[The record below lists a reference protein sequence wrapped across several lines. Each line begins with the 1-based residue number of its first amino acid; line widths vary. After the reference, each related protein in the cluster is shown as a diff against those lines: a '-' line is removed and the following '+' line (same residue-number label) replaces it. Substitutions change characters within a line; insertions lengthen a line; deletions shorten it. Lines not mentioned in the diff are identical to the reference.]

1 MLNFLSYFFRKC
13 ADLLLRLLAG
23 FHLCALDFRSVV
35 VMDPIKQGHIFLV
48 FRCLSFLELQVD
60 FDHLPLDLFVF
71 GSLRQRKFVSRS
83 RRGMAEV

>member
-1 MLNFLSYFFRKC
+1 MLNFLSYLFRKR
-13 ADLLLRLLAG
+13 ADLLLSLLAG

-48 FRCLSFLELQVD
+48 FGCLGFLELQVD

-71 GSLRQRKFVSRS
+71 GSFRERKFISRS
-83 RRGMAEV
+83 RRRMAEV